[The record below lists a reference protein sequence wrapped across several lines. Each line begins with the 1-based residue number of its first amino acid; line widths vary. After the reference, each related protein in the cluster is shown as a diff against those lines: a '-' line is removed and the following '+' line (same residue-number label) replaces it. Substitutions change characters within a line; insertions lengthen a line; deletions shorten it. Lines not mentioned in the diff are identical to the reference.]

1 MNHTLRSNYP
11 TEPDEKIV
19 ALNQDIGYLLLKYL
33 KGLDVISF
41 MEAIDGSEQFNM
53 IEISEDHL
61 FYKVFMKIVKE
72 EKMKVNV
79 PYLHFYLDTCSI
91 DEHGYLYP
99 ERYHSGETPILRL
112 FIHPTFTVEAFEN
125 LCFTCKTPSFQC
137 YGRLLPLNTYTY
149 VGNFLLLD
157 YFNYKGLIGCPREL
171 NAHER
176 RLFKECLFFRTL
188 QSNILNKQ
196 ISCVA
201 SMTEFMKNFENRFK
215 SSVWIEAID
224 FTKFHI
230 SGGCIVN
237 SLCEQPFPD
246 TTTEQIDIN
255 FNGNSFNEFDEAVA
269 NVFTNLTLV
278 LSKNG
283 RHLSVKLIK
292 ESCSIYHAILP
303 FDIKLQFNFK
313 DVPEI
318 TNPMSFVLHS
328 SDIDISQVAF
338 TGSHVFRT
346 IAFLQAIATNSFICY
361 TMHGDMERSI
371 CERIIRYCQRGFVF
385 LEPQEFDNAL
395 YIDIMARNV
404 LKEKREE
411 TREIMNDDGEIQ
423 IITITYEPRQF
434 PYPNVD
440 SHRLQETF
448 IEQICRKKIE

>member
-157 YFNYKGLIGCPREL
+157 YFNYK
-171 NAHER
+171 
-176 RLFKECLFFRTL
+176 
-188 QSNILNKQ
+188 
-196 ISCVA
+196 
-201 SMTEFMKNFENRFK
+201 
-215 SSVWIEAID
+215 
-224 FTKFHI
+224 
-230 SGGCIVN
+230 
-237 SLCEQPFPD
+237 
-246 TTTEQIDIN
+246 
-255 FNGNSFNEFDEAVA
+255 
-269 NVFTNLTLV
+269 
-278 LSKNG
+278 
-283 RHLSVKLIK
+283 
-292 ESCSIYHAILP
+292 
-303 FDIKLQFNFK
+303 

-338 TGSHVFRT
+338 TGSHVFCT

>member
-1 MNHTLRSNYP
+1 MNHTLTSNYP

-72 EKMKVNV
+72 EKMKINV

-125 LCFTCKTPSFQC
+125 LCFTYKTPSFQC
-137 YGRLLPLNTYTY
+137 YSRLLPLNTYTY

-157 YFNYKGLIGCPREL
+157 YFHYKGLIGCPREL

-196 ISCVA
+196 ISFVA

-269 NVFTNLTLV
+269 N
-278 LSKNG
+278 
-283 RHLSVKLIK
+283 
-292 ESCSIYHAILP
+292 
-303 FDIKLQFNFK
+303 LQFNFK

-318 TNPMSFVLHS
+318 TNPMSYVLHS

-338 TGSHVFRT
+338 TGSHVFCT

-448 IEQICRKKIE
+448 IEQICRKKIK